1 MHSNCFYDTFFSR
14 HKALDKYNICAKI
27 NTLRPYIAKLQRLEQ
42 LAFTDN
48 PGQNCWN
55 NSIYILFS
63 NFCALLLSPPERESK
78 PPPHPLFSISNN
90 GHSYIKLY

>member
-27 NTLRPYIAKLQRLEQ
+27 NILRPYIAKIQRLEQ

-48 PGQNCWN
+48 PGQNCWD
-55 NSIYILFS
+55 NSIYFLTFAPYS
-63 NFCALLLSPPERESK
+63 CLLQKRK
-78 PPPHPLFSISNN
+78 
-90 GHSYIKLY
+90 